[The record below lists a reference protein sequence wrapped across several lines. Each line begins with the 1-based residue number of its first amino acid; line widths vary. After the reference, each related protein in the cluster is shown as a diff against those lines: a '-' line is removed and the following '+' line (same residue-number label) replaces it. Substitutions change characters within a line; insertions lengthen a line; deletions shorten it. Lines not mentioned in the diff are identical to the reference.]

1 MKTFFPPVLFERE
14 QLLIKKISSVSFRL
28 IFFMLMDEGEK
39 SSKARPRRLLFWVTF
54 LFCFCFII
62 SVYAPLNSLRLLP
75 SPPQFTQQNIEKLSS
90 TALEPQRIGKI
101 KQKKNCLLFTE
112 AGKNRNLIQMV

>member
-1 MKTFFPPVLFERE
+1 
-14 QLLIKKISSVSFRL
+14 
-28 IFFMLMDEGEK
+28 MLMDEGEN

-112 AGKNRNLIQMV
+112 AGKKPQFNSDGLKHDKNNNVSAHSIWKLEKSKIFST